1 MHGLQTKQH
10 RLIRPLIAALFCGV
24 LTSLVS
30 GLFENPPE
38 ASIIG
43 AEYYGYPIVWR
54 VVMVSLIKSVDYRIP
69 SLAANTVFWIAAF
82 FLALLI
88 IEIFIQPKL
97 RQRFDYRKLVLP
109 LALFIPLGVAMD
121 FVHECG
127 HAIWG
132 SIVGGTLNYMQV
144 TWLVVYPRLA
154 IADVFRLGCVEV
166 TGLSTLFSHGL
177 FLLGGSLTT
186 NIVAWLL
193 AIILLKR
200 DFGYNK
206 RVALM
211 MLGFFGLLDLP
222 FYVLFPQIGLRH
234 WILLGGES
242 PEPLMGAREMGIA
255 DPIFYILVTLTT
267 LGLLYVYLKPLRGE
281 RSLFAFI
288 KSVWKHWSNQNECRS
303 L

>member
-1 MHGLQTKQH
+1 MHGLQTKQN
-10 RLIRPLIAALFCGV
+10 RLIRTLIVALFCGV

-54 VVMVSLIKSVDYRIP
+54 VVMVSLAKSVDYRIP
-69 SLAANTVFWIAAF
+69 SLAANTVFWIAAC
-82 FLALLI
+82 FLALLV
-88 IEIFIQPKL
+88 IEILIQPKL
-97 RQRFDYRKLVLP
+97 RQHFDYRKLVLP
-109 LALFIPLGVAMD
+109 LVLFIPLGVAMD
-121 FVHECG
+121 FVHEFG

-144 TWLVVYPRLA
+144 TWIVVYPRLA
-154 IADVFRLGCVEV
+154 MTHVFRLGCVEV
-166 TGLSTLFSHGL
+166 TGLSTLFSHGV

-186 NIVAWLL
+186 NIVSWLL

-200 DFGYNK
+200 DFRHNK

-242 PEPLMGAREMGIA
+242 PEPLIGAREMGIA

-288 KSVWKHWSNQNECRS
+288 KSVWKPWSNQNECEC